1 MDAGKKAVRKINVTR
16 EVRKI
21 MKGIMTGRIRTIKLY
36 LFFLVFAGM
45 LASCGSRGSADSAG
59 DSTSRDTPFT
69 DERDSVTAN
78 AGDAPEI
85 RTSLENLI
93 AEHSKKKKN
102 QSTLR
107 LSVSGYEYKTDGTW
121 KFDSLTKL
129 THCVQEW
136 ASEGI
141 EGTSHYFF
149 RRERLYA
156 VYDENRFDGRKEVDV
171 YHEELGGLT
180 YVESRTA
187 SDSVVKILS
196 RKFLA
201 DHEQSMRTQ
210 FIQIIKLLK
219 DNQSYIS
226 SANPA
231 KLHLENDST
240 DEEMPGTETTDI
252 TVDRKLLEEL
262 VE

>member
-1 MDAGKKAVRKINVTR
+1 
-16 EVRKI
+16 
-21 MKGIMTGRIRTIKLY
+21 MKGITTIGRMRVIKLH
-36 LFFLVFAGM
+36 LFFLVFAAM
-45 LASCGSRGSADSAG
+45 LASCGSQDSADSG
-59 DSTSRDTPFT
+59 SDSTSRDTPFT
-69 DERDSVTAN
+69 DEKDSVQAN
-78 AGDAPEI
+78 AADAPEI
-85 RTSLENLI
+85 RTSLESLI
-93 AEHSKKKKN
+93 AEHKKKKKN
-102 QSTLR
+102 QTTLR
-107 LSVSGYEYKTDGTW
+107 LSVSGYEYKTNGVW

-129 THCVQEW
+129 MHCVQEW

-156 VYDENRFDGRKEVDV
+156 VYDENRFDGRKEVDI

-180 YVESRTA
+180 YVETKTA
-187 SDSVVKILS
+187 SDSVVKVLD

-210 FIQIIKLLK
+210 FVQILKLLK

-226 SANPA
+226 SGNPA

-240 DEEMPGTETTDI
+240 DEEMPGTEVTDI